1 MNLRVFKPK
10 SDYGSSTG
18 RTTQAGQA
26 QASPRTGGT
35 VPMNRQVRSLTP
47 GQTLQGEVVSRNGN
61 EVQIR
66 LADDSVMNARL
77 DQNMNIEVGKNMT
90 FEVKNNGSALTLS
103 PLFANVATDVNVLKA
118 LDMAGIS
125 VNPASVAMTEQ
136 MMEAGLPID
145 KNSVQQLY
153 REINAFPNAEISDII
168 NLHKL
173 GLPVNEEN
181 VNQMIA
187 YRNLNYQLLDGMEAI
202 MDAIPNVIEELIS
215 NGDLEGAAKL
225 FQELL
230 QMVQGGMAEG
240 VIAGEGDESIESAE
254 GAEQMLED
262 IALGV
267 QQSTEGLGA
276 VQAEISGLGLAD
288 GAQQTSG
295 TLSEGQSIPDGRGLV
310 LAEEGLRQ
318 KGATQEQQLSQE
330 LRYAVSEELRQV
342 LSDLKLSPQESAE
355 LAEQIHQFS
364 RGAVSVDRL
373 LSTVGQMLERAG
385 GEETGGRDAMQFLL
399 SQKGIRTLLT
409 DTLRNSWMLKP
420 EEVADPDK
428 VNSLY
433 KRLDSQLK
441 SLRQVLQDVGQSGSE
456 AYRATTN
463 MSQNVDFM
471 HQLNQMYTYLQ
482 LPLHLQQGNAHGDL
496 YVYTN
501 KRGLS
506 AKDGKISALLHLDME
521 HLGPVD
527 VYVAM
532 QNNNVNTRF
541 YVTDDEML
549 DFLEAH
555 MDLLTERL
563 QKRGYDCR
571 VSMET
576 RGTEKGDPS
585 NSGLAPILMQEK
597 GMVLSHYAFDV
608 RT

>member
-1 MNLRVFKPK
+1 MNLRVFKPR

-18 RTTQAGQA
+18 RTTQTGQA
-26 QASPRTGGT
+26 QASSRTSGT
-35 VPMNRQVRSLTP
+35 IPLNRQIRSLTP

-66 LADDSVMNARL
+66 LADDSIMNAKL

-125 VNPASVAMTEQ
+125 VNPTSVAMAEQ

-145 KNSVQQLY
+145 KNSIQQLY
-153 REINAFPNAEISDII
+153 REVNAFPNAEISDII

-187 YRNLNYQLLDGMEAI
+187 YRNLNYQLEMGMETI
-202 MDAIPNVIEELIS
+202 MDAIPGVIEELIA
-215 NGDLEGAAKL
+215 NGDLESAAKL
-225 FQELL
+225 YEELL
-230 QMVQGGMAEG
+230 KMAQ
-240 VIAGEGDESIESAE
+240 ESS
-254 GAEQMLED
+254 L
-262 IALGV
+262 
-267 QQSTEGLGA
+267 TEGLVGEEGA
-276 VQAEISGLGLAD
+276 LQEALEDVILDEAVLSEEAEVQDTILGLGAAA
-288 GAQQTSG
+288 GGTQQVSDSA
-295 TLSEGQSIPDGRGLV
+295 SEMQSVSDGRGLV
-310 LAEEGLRQ
+310 LAEEGLQQEGTAREQ
-318 KGATQEQQLSQE
+318 QVSQEQQLSQE
-330 LRYAVSEELRQV
+330 LRSAVSEELRQV
-342 LSDLKLSPQESAE
+342 LSDLKLSHQESAE
-355 LAEQIHQFS
+355 LAEQIQQFS
-364 RGAVSVDRL
+364 RGDVGVERL
-373 LSTVGQMLERAG
+373 LSTVEQLLKQAG
-385 GEETGGRDAMQFLL
+385 GEETGGRDVMQLLL

-409 DTLRNSWMLKP
+409 NTLQNSWMLKP
-420 EEVADPDK
+420 EDVANPDK
-428 VNSLY
+428 VESLY
-433 KRLDSQLK
+433 KRLDSQFK

-463 MSQNVDFM
+463 MSQNVDFL
-471 HQLNQMYTYLQ
+471 HQINQMYTYLQ
-482 LPLHLQQGNAHGDL
+482 LPLHLQQGKAHGDL

-501 KRGLS
+501 KRGL
-506 AKDGKISALLHLDME
+506 AGRDGKVSALLHLDME

-532 QNNNVNTRF
+532 QNNNVSTRF
-541 YVTDDEML
+541 YVANDEML

-563 QKRGYDCR
+563 QKRGYDCS

-576 RGTEKGDPS
+576 RGTQEGDSS
-585 NSGLAPILMQEK
+585 NSGLEPILMQEK
-597 GMVLSHYAFDV
+597 GIVLSQYAFDV

>member
-26 QASPRTGGT
+26 QAGSKTGGT
-35 VPMNRQVRSLTP
+35 IPLNRQVRSLTP

-66 LADDSVMNARL
+66 LTDDSVMTARL

-125 VNPASVAMTEQ
+125 VNPTSVAMTEQ

-145 KNSVQQLY
+145 KNSIQQLY

-187 YRNLNYQLLDGMEAI
+187 YRNLNYQLLEGMETI
-202 MDAIPNVIEELIS
+202 MESIPDVIEELIA

-225 FQELL
+225 YEELLKMAQDSGLTEGLSGEEGALQELL
-230 QMVQGGMAEG
+230 EDVLPGEAALTEEAAVQDTVKDMV
-240 VIAGEGDESIESAE
+240 V
-254 GAEQMLED
+254 
-262 IALGV
+262 
-267 QQSTEGLGA
+267 GLGA
-276 VQAEISGLGLAD
+276 AAD
-288 GAQQTSG
+288 GAKQVSDAS
-295 TLSEGQSIPDGRGLV
+295 SEMQSVSDGRGLV
-310 LAEEGLRQ
+310 LAEEGTAR
-318 KGATQEQQLSQE
+318 EQQISQE
-330 LRYAVSEELRQV
+330 LRTAVSEELKQV
-342 LSDLKLSPQESAE
+342 LSDLKLPPQEITE
-355 LAEQIHQFS
+355 LAEQIQQFG
-364 RGAVSVDRL
+364 RGAVGVDRL
-373 LSTVGQMLERAG
+373 LSVVGQMLERAG
-385 GEETGGRDAMQFLL
+385 GEETGGHDVMQHLL
-399 SQKGIRTLLT
+399 SQKSIRTLLT
-409 DTLRNSWMLKP
+409 DTLRDSWMLKP

-441 SLRQVLQDVGQSGSE
+441 DLRQILQDVGQSGSE
-456 AYRATTN
+456 AYRAATN
-463 MSQNVDFM
+463 MSQNVDFL
-471 HQLNQMYTYLQ
+471 HQLNQMYTYVQ
-482 LPLHLQQGNAHGDL
+482 LPLQLQQGKAHGDL

-527 VYVAM
+527 VYVAL

-541 YVTDDEML
+541 YVADDEML

-571 VSMET
+571 VSMES
-576 RGTEKGDPS
+576 RGAQKGDPS
-585 NSGLAPILMQEK
+585 DSGLAPILMQEK
-597 GMVLSHYAFDV
+597 GMVLSQYAFDV

>member
-1 MNLRVFKPK
+1 MNLRVFRPK
-10 SDYGSSTG
+10 SDYGSGTSGTG
-18 RTTQAGQA
+18 KAA
-26 QASPRTGGT
+26 HSQASSGTGGNI
-35 VPMNRQVRSLTP
+35 PMNRQIRSLTP

-66 LADDSVMNARL
+66 LADDTIMNARL

-103 PLFANVATDVNVLKA
+103 PLFTNVATDVNVLKA

-125 VNPASVAMTEQ
+125 VNQTSVTMTEQ

-145 KNSVQQLY
+145 RNSIQQLY

-187 YRNLNYQLLDGMEAI
+187 YRNLNYQLLEGMETV
-202 MDAIPNVIEELIS
+202 MDAIPGVMEELIA

-225 FQELL
+225 YEELL
-230 QMVQGGMAEG
+230 KMVQGNG
-240 VIAGEGDESIESAE
+240 
-254 GAEQMLED
+254 L
-262 IALGV
+262 
-267 QQSTEGLGA
+267 TEGLPGEEGVLQETLENVILGEA
-276 VQAEISGLGLAD
+276 LTEEAAMQDTILGLGAAAG
-288 GAQQTSG
+288 GARQGSDAS
-295 TLSEGQSIPDGRGLV
+295 SEMQSVSDGRGSV
-310 LAEEGLRQ
+310 LAEEGLQQ
-318 KGATQEQQLSQE
+318 KGAAQEQQISQK
-330 LRYAVSEELRQV
+330 LRSAVSEELAKV
-342 LSDLKLSPQESAE
+342 LSELKLAPRESAE
-355 LAEQIHQFS
+355 LAEQIQQFS
-364 RGAVSVDRL
+364 RGDVGVDRL
-373 LSTVGQMLERAG
+373 LSTAEQMLKQAG
-385 GEETGGRDAMQFLL
+385 GEAGGRDVMQLLL

-428 VNSLY
+428 VGSLY
-433 KRLDSQLK
+433 KRLDGQLK
-441 SLRQVLQDVGQSGSE
+441 GLRQVLQDVGQNGSE
-456 AYRATTN
+456 AFRAATN
-463 MSQNVDFM
+463 MSQNVDFL
-471 HQLNQMYTYLQ
+471 HQINQMYTYVQ
-482 LPLHLQQGNAHGDL
+482 LPLHLQQGKAHGDL

-501 KRGLS
+501 RRGL
-506 AKDGKISALLHLDME
+506 AGRDGKVSALLHLDME

-541 YVTDDEML
+541 YVADDAML

-555 MDLLTERL
+555 MDLLTDRL
-563 QKRGYDCR
+563 QKRGYNCS
-571 VSMET
+571 VAMEA
-576 RGTEKGDPS
+576 RGIQRGDS
-585 NSGLAPILMQEK
+585 STGGLAPILMQEK
-597 GMVLSHYAFDV
+597 GMVLSQYSFDV